1 MLRDRISEPA
11 LNHDY
16 ECFYHHTSFQVYF
29 YLTRGNKDIN
39 RLSKESGP
47 VSLVWIFFLREGPPE
62 GELELELQKKDCRER
77 EREVC
82 VCVCGGRGGGRR

>member
-11 LNHDY
+11 LNYDY
-16 ECFYHHTSFQVYF
+16 ECSYRHASFKVYF

-47 VSLVWIFFLREGPPE
+47 VSWVWIFFLREKGGRE
-62 GELELELQKKDCRER
+62 TSNSKRRTGERER
-77 EREVC
+77 EREPTVFQN
-82 VCVCGGRGGGRR
+82 R